1 MCWSN
6 YITPSIDNPSRSGF
20 YANGLPGVTLNLLDE
35 LTKDEQADFE
45 EFWEYI
51 YNLARINLTNDIQ
64 TRLADKFHID
74 LKLVSRETSKF
85 NSENNN
91 SGLAGVTLEYT
102 LPKYARVQILS
113 IGVNAIEP
121 YASPEFVVKVYENDA
136 DGEVLFTS
144 TSEIVEGGNTIDV
157 YQDFEADKLFIAYD
171 ADEYRLKSTEN
182 KYFADCLNYSKLEC
196 TFPCYSFGGYTASV
210 SQINGGGLN
219 VKFVIYCS
227 IDKFICENLNIF
239 KTALWYRVGVEL
251 MMERI
256 LSDKFNRFTTL
267 TKERAEDLLKFY
279 NDEYLKHADN
289 SVKNLKIQED
299 NICFECKNTVS
310 ARQLLP

>member
-6 YITPSIDNPSRSGF
+6 YITPSIDTPSRSGL

-45 EFWEYI
+45 EFWDYI
-51 YNLARINLTNDIQ
+51 YNLARVNFTNDIQ
-64 TRLADKFHID
+64 TKLADKFHLD

-85 NSENNN
+85 NSENTN
-91 SGLAGVTLEYT
+91 SGLAGVTLDYS

-113 IGVNAIEP
+113 VGVNSLEQ
-121 YASPEFVVKVYENDA
+121 YASPEFTFYVYEDDA
-136 DGEVLFTS
+136 NGELLLTQ
-144 TSEIVEGGNTIDV
+144 TSEVNEGKNTIDV

-182 KYFADCLNYSKLEC
+182 KYYADCNSFDKLSC
-196 TFPCYSFGGYTASV
+196 TFPCYHFGGYTASV
-210 SQINGGGLN
+210 QQINGGGLN
-219 VKFVIYCS
+219 VKFVIHCS

-239 KTALWYRVGVEL
+239 KTALWHRIGLEL

-267 TKERAEDLLKFY
+267 TKERAEDLLIFY

-289 SVKNLKIQED
+289 SVRNLKIQED
-299 NICFECKNTVS
+299 NICFECKSTVS
-310 ARQLLP
+310 ARTLLP

>member
-6 YITPSIDNPSRSGF
+6 YITPSIDTPSRSGL

-45 EFWEYI
+45 EFWDYI
-51 YNLARINLTNDIQ
+51 YNLAKINLTNDIQ

-85 NSENNN
+85 NSENTN

-102 LPKYARVQILS
+102 LPKYARIQILTV
-113 IGVNAIEP
+113 GVNSLTD
-121 YASPEFVVKVYENDA
+121 YGSPEFTFTVYEDDA
-136 DGEVLFTS
+136 DGDVLLTK
-144 TSEIVEGGNTIDV
+144 TSEIVEGKNTIDV

-182 KYFADCLNYSKLEC
+182 KYYADCYSFDKLSC
-196 TFPCYSFGGYTASV
+196 TFPCYHFGGYAASV
-210 SQINGGGLN
+210 NQVNGGGLN
-219 VKFVIYCS
+219 VKFVIHCS

-239 KTALWYRVGVEL
+239 KTALWHRIGLEL

-299 NICFECKNTVS
+299 NICFECKSTVS
-310 ARQLLP
+310 TRTLLP

>member
-6 YITPSIDNPSRSGF
+6 YITPSIDTPSRSGL

-51 YNLARINLTNDIQ
+51 YDLAKINFINDIQ
-64 TRLADKFHID
+64 TRLSDKFHLD

-85 NSENNN
+85 NSENTN

-102 LPKYARVQILS
+102 LPKYARVHILS
-113 IGVNAIEP
+113 IGVDSLAD
-121 YASPEFVVKVYENDA
+121 YSSPEFTVRVFEDDA
-136 DGEVLFTS
+136 DGELLLTK
-144 TSEIVEGGNTIDV
+144 TSEILEGKTTIDV
-157 YQDFEADKLFIAYD
+157 YQDFEADKLFVAYD

-182 KYFADCLNYSKLEC
+182 KYYADCYNFDKLSC
-196 TFPCYSFGGYTASV
+196 TFPCAFGGYNASV

-219 VKFVIYCS
+219 VKFVVHCS
-227 IDKFICENLNIF
+227 IDKFICENINIF
-239 KTALWYRVGVEL
+239 KTAFWYRIGVDL
-251 MMERI
+251 MRERL

-267 TKERAEDLLKFY
+267 TTERAEQLLELY
-279 NDEYLKHADN
+279 TTEYEKHADN
-289 SVKNLKIQED
+289 SVKNLRIQED
-299 NICFECKNTVS
+299 NICFECKSSVS
-310 ARQLLP
+310 ATQLLP